1 MKLLTLE
8 STATEM
14 GSSRRF
20 VERLIASKQLESV
33 KVGRSR
39 LVSEKA
45 IAAYLDGHTVKA
57 LR

>member
-39 LVSEKA
+39 LVSDKA

>member
-8 STATEM
+8 SAATEM
-14 GSSRRF
+14 GCSRRF
-20 VERLIASKQLESV
+20 IERLIASGQFESV

>member
-8 STATEM
+8 ITATEM

-39 LVSEKA
+39 LVSDKA

>member
-20 VERLIASKQLESV
+20 VERLISRGELESV